1 MNQLSRDFLIKE
13 YGISEDIIELV
24 EDAQSEIRDTFSRL
38 DDIEEFNQLKILK
51 AFHDNKVSESH
62 FAWANGYGH
71 DDQGRELVGKVY
83 ADIFKAESC
92 IVGPFICDGTHA
104 LACTYLGILRP
115 GDEFIYC
122 TGEPY
127 DTMETIIGL
136 KGDSKGTLLEYGVEF
151 KKVELLPGSNNIN
164 LEGVKAAIG
173 PKTKMVVIQ
182 RSLGYSY
189 RHAFSVPEI
198 AEWVKACKSV
208 KPDVI
213 CMVDNCY
220 GEFLD
225 YSDPIAAGVDIMAGS
240 LMKNPGGGSTMGGGY
255 VAGRADLVEMV
266 SYRVI
271 APGLGTD
278 SGLMYDQT
286 RRILQG
292 IFCAPRTVN
301 GAAKGAT
308 LFAKVFEKLGYE
320 VTPKAGEPRNDIVTA
335 IKMNSREQLI
345 EFCKAVQASSAVGAH
360 YAPEPGRPAG
370 YSDEVIMASGSF
382 IQGST
387 MEVSADAPLREPYI
401 VYYQGGLSYDH
412 AKFVCM
418 NVVSRLRRKNML

>member
-1 MNQLSRDFLIKE
+1 MNQYSIDFLKKE
-13 YGISEDIIELV
+13 YGIPEDVINLVNEAQEELT
-24 EDAQSEIRDTFSRL
+24 DKFKAYDEIA
-38 DDIEEFNQLKILK
+38 EYNQMKILK
-51 AFHDNKVSESH
+51 VFHDNHVSESH

-71 DDQGRELVGKVY
+71 DDQGRDLVGKVY

-92 IVGPFICDGTHA
+92 IVGPFVCDGTHA
-104 LACTYLGILRP
+104 LACTYLGILRS
-115 GDEFIYC
+115 GDEMIYC
-122 TGEPY
+122 TGKPY

-136 KGDSKGTLLEYGVEF
+136 KGTSKGTLFEYGVGF
-151 KKVELLPGSNNIN
+151 KQVDLLPGSNNIDI
-164 LEGVKAAIG
+164 EGVKAAIG
-173 PKTKMVVIQ
+173 PKTKMVIIQ

-189 RHAFSVPEI
+189 RHAFSIEEI
-198 AEWVKACKSV
+198 REWVKACKSV

-225 YSDPIAAGVDIMAGS
+225 FEDPIEAGVDIMAGS
-240 LMKNPGGGSTMGGGY
+240 LMKNPGGGITMGGGY
-255 VAGRADLVEMV
+255 IAGRADLVEMV

-301 GAAKGAT
+301 GAIKGAT
-308 LFAKVFEKLGYE
+308 LVAKVFEKLGYE
-320 VTPKAGEPRNDIVTA
+320 VSPKADDPRNDIVTA

-345 EFCKAVQASSAVGAH
+345 EFCKAVQSSSAVGAH
-360 YAPEPGRPAG
+360 YAPEPGKPAG

-401 VYYQGGLSYDH
+401 VYYQGGLSFEH
-412 AKFVCM
+412 IKFVCM
-418 NVVSRLRRKNML
+418 NVVSTLRKKNLL

>member
-1 MNQLSRDFLIKE
+1 MNRLTEDFLMRE
-13 YGISEDIIELV
+13 YRISEDIIQLAEEAQKELEGV
-24 EDAQSEIRDTFSRL
+24 FAAY
-38 DDIEEFNQLKILK
+38 DDIAEYNQLKVLK
-51 AFHDNKVSESH
+51 AFHDNKISENH

-83 ADIFKAESC
+83 ADIFHVDSC

-122 TGEPY
+122 TGKPY
-127 DTMETIIGL
+127 DTMETVIGL
-136 KGDSKGTLLEYGVEF
+136 NGNSKGTLFDYGVSF
-151 KKVELLPGSNNIN
+151 KQVDLLEGSNDIDI
-164 LEGVKAAIG
+164 EGVKAAIG
-173 PKTKMVVIQ
+173 PKTKMVVLQ

-189 RHAFSVPEI
+189 RHAFSIEEI
-198 AEWVKACKSV
+198 RRWVKACKSV

-225 YSDPIAAGVDIMAGS
+225 YYEPTDAGADIMAGS
-240 LMKNPGGGSTMGGGY
+240 LMKNPGGGITMGGGY
-255 VAGRADLVEMV
+255 VAGRADLVELV

-301 GAAKGAT
+301 NAIKGAT

-320 VTPKAGEPRNDIVTA
+320 VSPRAEDPRNDVVTA
-335 IKMNSREQLI
+335 IKMHSREQLI
-345 EFCKAVQASSAVGAH
+345 EFCKAVQASSAIGAH
-360 YAPEPGRPAG
+360 YMPEPGQMSG
-370 YSDEVIMASGSF
+370 YKDEIIMASGSF

-401 VYYQGGLSYDH
+401 VFYQGGLTYEH

-418 NVVSRLRRKNML
+418 NVVSLLCRKNLI

>member
-1 MNQLSRDFLIKE
+1 MNQYSIDFLKKE
-13 YGISEDIIELV
+13 YGISEDIIEMT
-24 EDAQSEIRDTFSRL
+24 EKAQNELKDIFSEL
-38 DDIEEFNQLKILK
+38 DNIAEYNQLKVLN
-51 AFHDNKVSESH
+51 AFHKNQVSESH

-71 DDQGRELVGKVY
+71 NDYGRTLVGKVY
-83 ADIFKAESC
+83 ADIFRAEEA

-122 TGEPY
+122 TGKPY
-127 DTMETIIGL
+127 DTMETVIGL
-136 KGDSKGTLLEYGVEF
+136 KGTSKGTLFDYGVEY
-151 KKVELLPGSNNIN
+151 KQVDLLPGSNNIDI
-164 LEGVKAAIG
+164 EGVKKAIG
-173 PKTKMVVIQ
+173 PKTKMVVLQ

-189 RHAFSVPEI
+189 RHAFSIPEI
-198 AEWVKACKSV
+198 EEWVKACKSV

-213 CMVDNCY
+213 CMVDNYY

-225 YSDPIAAGVDIMAGS
+225 YREPIEVGADIMASS
-240 LMKNPGGGSTMGGGY
+240 LMKNPGGGITMGGGY

-308 LFAKVFEKLGYE
+308 LFARVFEMLGYE
-320 VTPKAGEPRNDIVTA
+320 VSPKATDPRNDIVTA
-335 IKMNSREQLI
+335 IKMKSEEQLI
-345 EFCKAVQASSAVGAH
+345 EFCKAIQASSAIGAQ
-360 YAPEPGRPAG
+360 YVPEPGEMSG
-370 YSDEVIMASGSF
+370 YVDKIIMASGSF
-382 IQGST
+382 VQGST
-387 MEVSADAPLREPYI
+387 MEISADAPLREPYI
-401 VYYQGGLSYDH
+401 VYYQGGLSYEH
-412 AKFVCM
+412 AKFACM
-418 NVVSRLRRKNML
+418 NTIKYLRKQNLI